1 MRFIYTDYMPNQFAI
16 LPAIGVIK
24 KQNGIYRYPYRLSI
38 IWGFWGISFGLGKA
52 IDWERTDNAHT

>member
-52 IDWERTDNAHT
+52 LKQR